1 MFGMKKHLPP
11 LTNKKIEEALIKL
24 EMPEMIL
31 ATKENMRK
39 MEILKK
45 LLLMIFCLHNQLKMK
60 NEQLENLQSEEINRS
75 NSDGNLKK
83 NKEN

>member
-45 LLLMIFCLHNQLKMK
+45 LLLMIFCLHN
-60 NEQLENLQSEEINRS
+60 
-75 NSDGNLKK
+75 
-83 NKEN
+83 